1 MAEIVVVFDFDL
13 TILDVD
19 SDNWVIDECGAT
31 ELFESLQ
38 PTTPWNPLMD
48 MMMGDIHS
56 KGRTIEDIGECLKRA
71 PVDPHIIEAI
81 KSAHALGCDLR
92 VVSDANTFFIETIL
106 KHHGFLDCFSEI
118 NTNPCYVDEEGRLR
132 ILPFHAAADDAT
144 KPSHGCT
151 LCPPNMC
158 KGEILE
164 RIRCSLG
171 EGKKQFIYVGDGKG
185 DYCPSL
191 KLSEIDCVMPRKNYA
206 AWDLITANID
216 LIKAKVHEWRDG
228 EDLQRVLLQLI
239 DRSERVTCAN
249 LLSMDCK
256 HQTVPMASSHE
267 ALPQALPVPH

>member
-1 MAEIVVVFDFDL
+1 MAGIVVVFDFDL

-31 ELFESLQ
+31 ELFESLL
-38 PTTPWNPLMD
+38 PTTPWNSLMD
-48 MMMGDIHS
+48 RMMRDIHS

-71 PVDPHIIEAI
+71 PLDPHIIEAI

-92 VVSDANTFFIETIL
+92 VVSDANRFFIEMIL

-118 NTNPCYVDEEGRLR
+118 NTNPSYVDEEGRLR
-132 ILPFHAAADDAT
+132 ILPFHDDAT
-144 KPSHGCT
+144 KPSHGCS

-158 KGEILE
+158 KGAIIE
-164 RIRCSLG
+164 RIRSSLVD
-171 EGKKQFIYVGDGKG
+171 EGKKKVQFIYVGDGKG

-191 KLSEIDCVMPRKNYA
+191 KLSEADCVMPRKNYA
-206 AWDLITANID
+206 AWDLITGNID

-239 DRSERVTCAN
+239 HRSER
-249 LLSMDCK
+249 LKIIMDCK
-256 HQTVPMASSHE
+256 HQTSSSHE